1 MPKLSWPVLPAWL
14 RWSAAPAEATPL
26 QRRNF
31 INVQIDG
38 IGVGLASAAAP
49 FLPVF
54 LVRLGATNFQ
64 VGLLTTMPAVTGLLL
79 AVAVGRF
86 LQRQRMPCSCV
97 AYGLPAGLRL
107 VPRAGGAT
115 RPAPSGRTG
124 QTGSTSA
131 YGAGTGTCASPLQ
144 GGRRD
149 RRAPIDRRG
158 ARIQADRAA
167 DGTMASWRG

>member
-86 LQRQRMPCSCV
+86 LQRQCNAGQEHETPGGECHEC
-97 AYGLPAGLRL
+97 GLQPHKVDCAAQLGQHGL
-107 VPRAGGAT
+107 A
-115 RPAPSGRTG
+115 RTG
-124 QTGSTSA
+124 
-131 YGAGTGTCASPLQ
+131 
-144 GGRRD
+144 
-149 RRAPIDRRG
+149 
-158 ARIQADRAA
+158 
-167 DGTMASWRG
+167 